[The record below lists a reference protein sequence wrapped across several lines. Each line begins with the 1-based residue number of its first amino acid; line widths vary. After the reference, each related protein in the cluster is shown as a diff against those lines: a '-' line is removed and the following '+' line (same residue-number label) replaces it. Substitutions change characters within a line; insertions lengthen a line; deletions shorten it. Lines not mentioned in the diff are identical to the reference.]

1 MYKRLTIYVVILPAI
16 TAVWFT
22 LLYMPVRR
30 QMAATSNEVTQ
41 AREQLQDFRKIMNQL
56 PEFLEKRSRLSAER
70 SALSSRLYA
79 KDDVLLLFRRLH
91 DQADRYHVGITE
103 ITPPVE
109 ELLYLNSI
117 VPDSNQTQI
126 LSISLRLQGG
136 YVNFGRFVGAIEQ
149 ADFFQ
154 GVKECRILGT
164 RDGIGEL
171 QLQFSF
177 NALLGSFP
185 EGV

>member
-1 MYKRLTIYVVILPAI
+1 MNKRLAIYAVILLAI
-16 TAVWFT
+16 TAAWFT
-22 LLYMPVRR
+22 LLYMPVHRR
-30 QMAATSNEVTQ
+30 LAATSDETVQ
-41 AREQLQDFRKIMNQL
+41 AREHLQDFRKIMNQL
-56 PEFLEKRSRLSAER
+56 PEFLEKRSRLAAEKC
-70 SALSSRLYA
+70 ALSSRLYA
-79 KDDVLLLFRRLH
+79 KDDILLLFRRLH
-91 DQADRYHVGITE
+91 DQAGRHHVDITE

-117 VPDSNQTQI
+117 IPDSNQTQI

-136 YVNFGRFVGAIEQ
+136 YVDFGRFVGAIEQ
-149 ADFFQ
+149 SDFFQ
-154 GVKECRILGT
+154 GVNECRILGT

-177 NALLGSFP
+177 NALLGSSP